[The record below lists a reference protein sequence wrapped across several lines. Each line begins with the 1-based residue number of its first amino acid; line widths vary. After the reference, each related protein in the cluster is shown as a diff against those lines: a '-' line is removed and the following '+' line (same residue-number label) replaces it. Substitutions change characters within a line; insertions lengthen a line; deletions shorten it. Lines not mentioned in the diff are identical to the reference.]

1 MGEHRDL
8 GLKAIDEARA
18 DRKRSKHGRI
28 SGTTWAAGGAAVLLV
43 VFAAWMFKGSSLTTG
58 QEQLIAQQR
67 AAVKSVGAEWFPL
80 RDKIEKWTADAANG
94 AYPGDMI
101 DREIGD
107 VKWDFRSSPGIY
119 LRLRVEDAKSVESL
133 RKHAKES
140 AKDAFTSCFL
150 REKNPSMARMA
161 KGEDAGTGWQDQPW
175 NLRLAYNA
183 TYILSDD
190 WVEEVKATREEMNL
204 RVYVQQYEN
213 AKTREIPLTI
223 DIVKK
228 AAFYLFVLD
237 EDVPEAKE
245 LADGGKITQ
254 AALQQVPHPAR
265 VYVIDL
271 KTGKEM
277 VRLRREGDADF
288 RFAGE
293 GSVRDPQIL
302 AAMKRQVNNCALA
315 QSVLSAINPDAA
327 DAGAPEPGK

>member
-1 MGEHRDL
+1 MGEHREL

-28 SGTTWAAGGAAVLLV
+28 SGKTWAVGGAAVLLI
-43 VFAAWMFKGSSLTTG
+43 VFAAWMFKGSALSSG
-58 QEQLIAQQR
+58 QEQLLAQQR
-67 AAVKSVGAEWFPL
+67 AAVKTVGGEWFPL
-80 RDKIEKWTADAANG
+80 RDRIEKMTVDAANA
-94 AYPGDMI
+94 AYPGDQV
-101 DREIGD
+101 DPE
-107 VKWDFRSSPGIY
+107 VAKWDFRSAPGIY
-119 LRLRVEDAKSVESL
+119 LRLRVEDAKNVESL
-133 RKHAKES
+133 RKHARDS
-140 AKDAFTSCFL
+140 AKDAFTACFL
-150 REKNPSMARMA
+150 REKNPSIARMA

-190 WVEEVKATREEMNL
+190 WVEEVKNTREEINL

-228 AAFYLFVLD
+228 AEFYLFVLD
-237 EDVPEAKE
+237 EDVPEAKD

-265 VYVIDL
+265 VYVYDL
-271 KTGKEM
+271 KNDKLM

-293 GSVRDPQIL
+293 AAVRDPQVL
-302 AAMKRQVNNCALA
+302 AAMKRQVNNCSLA
-315 QSVLSAINPDAA
+315 QSVLATIQPTPSAETTTA
-327 DAGAPEPGK
+327 DAGAP